1 MNQSIENI
9 LKEMDGVFEGF
20 FAWLEGQYDEA
31 TGGFFYARS
40 SKESGSFTPD
50 IESTSQ
56 AVNIMERC
64 GILEKLSPERKERM
78 VRFYQ
83 AKQDPTSGN
92 FYDEDPNM
100 RLDDVMVGRAIGYS
114 LHSMAKLGGAPLY
127 PLSKERQASPAYMR
141 SSKAYGEWLRSISL
155 ANSWR
160 GCDRLCNSAP
170 YLGQLTIEERE
181 PFLKEAF
188 DYFDSIQDR
197 HTGLWGEGGW
207 YVRISGTFKLHTFYN
222 RFQIPLPRVNEMY
235 QSIKFTLRNDDA
247 KDMCYIRNPIN
258 LLSSMKLKV
267 PSEDMR
273 EMAEITLA
281 NMIRLKQRD
290 GGFSRELAHSPIA
303 PNVAQVK
310 AGEFYPEMP
319 IAVPLGL
326 GLAEGDMNA
335 GTQAILIRWLCHELA
350 GLQPKPLP
358 VFTHLFE

>member
-1 MNQSIENI
+1 MNRSIENI

-20 FAWLEGQYDEA
+20 FEWLEGQYDET
-31 TGGFFYARS
+31 TGGFYYARS
-40 SKESGSFTPD
+40 SMESGSFTPD

-64 GILEKLSPERKERM
+64 GILEKLSSERKERM

-83 AKQDPTSGN
+83 AKQDPISGN

-127 PLSKERQASPAYMR
+127 PLSKERQASPDYMK
-141 SSKAYGEWLRSISL
+141 SPKAYGEWLRSISL

-170 YLGQLTIEERE
+170 YLGQLTKEERE

-188 DYFDSIQDR
+188 DYFASIQDR

-222 RFQIPLPRVNEMY
+222 RFQISLPRVSEMY

-258 LLSSMKLKV
+258 LLSSMKLNI
-267 PSEDMR
+267 PAEDMR
-273 EMAEITLA
+273 EMAEITLT
-281 NMIRLKQRD
+281 NLTRLKQRD
-290 GGFSRELAHSPIA
+290 GGFSRELAHSPAA

-310 AGEFYPEMP
+310 EGEYYPEMP
-319 IAVPLGL
+319 VAVPLGL
-326 GLAEGDMNA
+326 GLVEGDMNA

-350 GLQPKPLP
+350 GLKPKPLP
-358 VFTHLFE
+358 VLTRLFE